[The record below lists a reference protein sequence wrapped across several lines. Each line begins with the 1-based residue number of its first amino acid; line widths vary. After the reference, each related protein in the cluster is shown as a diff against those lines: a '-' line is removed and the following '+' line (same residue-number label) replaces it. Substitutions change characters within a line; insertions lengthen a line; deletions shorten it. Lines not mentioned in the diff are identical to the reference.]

1 MALAVVHFQVGNV
14 TESILMVS
22 AMELVA
28 PDYSE
33 LGLYYGFYLLPVLFD
48 RVGLAVSCN

>member
-1 MALAVVHFQVGNV
+1 MALEEVHFQVGNAN
-14 TESILMVS
+14 ESILMVPT
-22 AMELVA
+22 MELAA

-48 RVGLAVSCN
+48 LVGLAVSCN